1 MVGNGIEMNMD
12 FLIDCSEQN
21 LRQGYNYVVKYSGT
35 APNRKM
41 GIFGELK
48 SFIYKRINVG
58 LHLKCNLVLE
68 ETLFLGHM
76 VGSTG

>member
-1 MVGNGIEMNMD
+1 MVGNGIERNLD
-12 FLIDCSEQN
+12 SLIDCSEQN

-48 SFIYKRINVG
+48 KFY
-58 LHLKCNLVLE
+58 LQE
-68 ETLFLGHM
+68 D
-76 VGSTG
+76 